1 MITGDRYLVVFV
13 AIVVIITFLVLVALY
28 VMLKPRD

>member
-1 MITGDRYLVVFV
+1 MITSGDRDMVVFV

-28 VMLKPRD
+28 VTVKP